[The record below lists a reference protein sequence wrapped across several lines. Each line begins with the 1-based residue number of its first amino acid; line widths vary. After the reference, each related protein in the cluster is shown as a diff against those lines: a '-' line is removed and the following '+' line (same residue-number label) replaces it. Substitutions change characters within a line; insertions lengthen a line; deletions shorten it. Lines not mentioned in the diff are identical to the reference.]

1 MEAYLWHEQEAF
13 KNLYECEID
22 VLKRGLKGDF
32 KLLKLFDPATIDGR
46 IVAVGELSFGNNQ
59 KQDLQIIFP
68 TKYPFAPPKLISV
81 NAQRDNKGNFVGSIQ
96 PKHFNKGN
104 QYNDGSLCLFEKEFW
119 NKDAHNIAWTLRRAQ
134 KWLIKANSTKGFSK
148 DEIIEEYPAI
158 MPHLGQVLLPKEIE
172 LPKGSKSGQ
181 LVLTQFKPHHYIL
194 EQNVLSTAPFSLIIN
209 KEVFNWFV
217 FDKKVK
223 QQELFS
229 NINAQAFINILSKY
243 FGVNLADL
251 ETKNLAFYLSGEE
264 NPWYF
269 FKFNLQQVN
278 NQLMIGNPIYY
289 ISRTISNELY
299 LRSKDIFDDKVL
311 MGKRVTVIGLG
322 AIGSEVA
329 KSLAKNGVGN
339 FNLFD
344 FDIFEIGNSI
354 RHAADLYYI
363 GEKKAN
369 VVKQLILRSNPNISV
384 NAYHVDVLNDNG
396 LLEKALSESDLC
408 IVLTA
413 EDSVD
418 YLINDN
424 YIKNFNYPFVFA
436 RASTGAFSGA
446 IQVVDS
452 NSACLRCLSKE
463 NVDILPKPKSK
474 VNFSELKREYGSCSS
489 PALPGSE
496 IDTKEI
502 ALQVA
507 RVAMQCLMN
516 NENSNYP
523 KLTHKQFFWHGP
535 FGSKNRKP
543 FTWEMK
549 NFEKS
554 KACKICNP

>member
-1 MEAYLWHEQEAF
+1 METFLWHEKEAL
-13 KNLYECEID
+13 KNLYESEID
-22 VLKRGLKGDF
+22 ILKRGLKGDF
-32 KLLKLFDPATIDGR
+32 KLFKLFDPATTDGR

-81 NAQRDNKGNFVGSIQ
+81 NTQRDNDGNLIEGIQ

-104 QYNDGSLCLFEKEFW
+104 QYNDASLCLFEKELW
-119 NKDAHNIAWTLRRAQ
+119 NKEEHNIAWTLRRAQ
-134 KWLIKANSTKGFSK
+134 KWLVRANSPEGFSK
-148 DEIIEEYPAI
+148 EEIIEEYPAI
-158 MPHLGQVLLPKEIE
+158 MPHLGQVLLPKSIE
-172 LPKGSKSGQ
+172 LPKGSNSGQ
-181 LVLTQFKPHHYIL
+181 FVLTQFKPNHYIL
-194 EQNVLSTAPFSLIIN
+194 EQNVLSKTPFTLSIN
-209 KEVFNWFV
+209 KEVFNWFA
-217 FDKKVK
+217 FDKKLTQK
-223 QQELFS
+223 ELLS

-251 ETKNLAFYLSGEE
+251 ETKNLAFYLPAEE

-278 NQLMIGNPIYY
+278 GQLIISNPIYY

-299 LRSKDIFDDKVL
+299 LRSKDIFDDKIL
-311 MGKRVTVIGLG
+311 INKNVTIIGVG

-344 FDIFEIGNSI
+344 IDTFEIGNSI

-363 GEKKAN
+363 GEKKVE

-384 NAYHVDVLNDNG
+384 NAYHQDVLNDNG
-396 LLEKALSESDLC
+396 LLESALSKSDLC

-452 NSACLRCLSKE
+452 DSACLRCLSLE
-463 NVDILPKPKSK
+463 GIDVLPQPKSK

-507 RVAMQCLMN
+507 RVAIQCLMH
-516 NENSNYP
+516 NESSNYP
-523 KLTHKQFFWHGP
+523 KLAHKLLFWHGP
-535 FGSKNRKP
+535 YGSKNRKP

-549 NFEKS
+549 NHEKS
-554 KACKICNP
+554 KSCKLCNP